1 MSETIPEPDSAE
13 AVAAAWMKSIAD
25 FWGGITG
32 IWTQPGND
40 PSADTS
46 RMSGTQ
52 SVMASMDAAAKNWQA
67 AASTVASS
75 PEVLMSLVKGT
86 GAIPEILLQLSQNTF
101 NGFVQLQAKWS
112 ERMSRLGE
120 NAEAYSFENLDE
132 NIFRSWSD
140 MYESEF
146 RQFFRIPQ
154 LGLTRTYQEK
164 INRALDQYNIFQSTM
179 AEFTRLI
186 ALPIARSFVVMQE
199 TLGDMAEKGTI
210 PDDSQKYYQL
220 WIRILEGHYMT
231 LFQSPEYIQTLAQT
245 LKTLS
250 DFSAARDA
258 VLEDMLSSLPIPRRK
273 EIDELERDVYEL
285 KKRVRMLEK
294 QK

>member
-1 MSETIPEPDSAE
+1 
-13 AVAAAWMKSIAD
+13 
-25 FWGGITG
+25 
-32 IWTQPGND
+32 
-40 PSADTS
+40 
-46 RMSGTQ
+46 
-52 SVMASMDAAAKNWQA
+52 
-67 AASTVASS
+67 
-75 PEVLMSLVKGT
+75 
-86 GAIPEILLQLSQNTF
+86 
-101 NGFVQLQAKWS
+101 
-112 ERMSRLGE
+112 
-120 NAEAYSFENLDE
+120 
-132 NIFRSWSD
+132 